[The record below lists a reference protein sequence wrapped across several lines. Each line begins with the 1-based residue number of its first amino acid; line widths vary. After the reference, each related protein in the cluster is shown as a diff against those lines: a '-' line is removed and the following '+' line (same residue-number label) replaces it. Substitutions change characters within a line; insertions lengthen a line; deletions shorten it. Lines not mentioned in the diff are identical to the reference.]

1 MSSGSEGM
9 VPRRQCMVTEKQ
21 ESVNTITATSEV

>member
-21 ESVNTITATSEV
+21 ASVNTWATSEV